1 VYTLLGR
8 FLFRVLLALA
18 AASVAAYAGDSI
30 AFLVRGS
37 PQSKVTVGRYMGIPL
52 KGNKE
57 EYDYL
62 GSVQAPCVVS
72 LFPHGGVDP
81 CWYLRRDPNLWENL

>member
-8 FLFRVLLALA
+8 FFFRVLLVLA
-18 AASVAAYAGDSI
+18 TISVVSYVGDSVVY
-30 AFLVRGS
+30 LLRGS
-37 PQSKVTVGRYMGIPL
+37 PQSKVTVSRYMGIPL

-62 GSVQAPCVVS
+62 GSVLVPCAVS

-81 CWYLRRDPNLWENL
+81 CWYLRHDPNQWQNL

>member
-8 FLFRVLLALA
+8 FLLRVFLALA
-18 AASVAAYAGDSI
+18 AISVATYAGDS
-30 AFLVRGS
+30 AVFLLRGS

-57 EYDYL
+57 EFDYL
-62 GSVQAPCVVS
+62 GSVQAPCVVA
-72 LFPHGGVDP
+72 LFPHRGVDP
-81 CWYLRRDPNLWENL
+81 CWYLHRDPNQWENL